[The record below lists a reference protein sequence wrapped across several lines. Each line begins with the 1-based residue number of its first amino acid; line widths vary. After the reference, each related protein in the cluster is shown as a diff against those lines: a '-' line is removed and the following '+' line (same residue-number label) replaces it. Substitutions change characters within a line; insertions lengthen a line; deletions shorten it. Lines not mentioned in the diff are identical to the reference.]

1 MDTKSLKERLQARS
15 RKNTL
20 RENDRVIPFDLVSDV
35 EYLFDRDNFVADIE
49 ALLDE
54 KKLQGDEI
62 LTIPSQMAPIAS
74 VRSDVEPKIRDNLK
88 KRIENGSANQI
99 IRSDPK
105 VSVYVTI
112 GWPEVGVA
120 PTGEYSVSIEYI
132 NDVNGNPIEESAIG
146 ELEQTL
152 NNHTYFLTVRG
163 ETYPIDR
170 LDGSILELEIPQSF
184 RVPDVGFI
192 HNNARK
198 LFLTSERK
206 PKETNSA
213 ESVHDRSR
221 RRAKDQS
228 ISTSGPV
235 TPVLQIDTVAGTH
248 DVSITAEGE
257 EGRINREFTRDFSID
272 QPPSPEYMGGSYN
285 LSEPPMDPVQSQRL
299 NRTKSNLG
307 IGVNIQHPKESA
319 IILGMKYRV
328 GSQGKEGGFKFGE
341 PKFLNFSHDI
351 LQWQLREVNEVEST
365 NREFGVLFGDYNA
378 LMRRK
383 IQMKFVD
390 ELGRTVQ
397 EETAVINAK
406 VPGIGVEYRPHQSFI
421 TQFGELVYESS
432 TPVDIDLQSWYDKG
446 SDKFQ
451 ELQAEAE
458 KVAEGKALE
467 ELEKEDV
474 KDPKAD
480 IRISSQN
487 GQSVNFDAFQ
497 RTHPNQLN
505 IEYRFDF
512 TNDKAYDTVWTDDAT
527 ASFTYPEAGT
537 YTAIVQVRDEFDQRD
552 RAAVS
557 VTIS

>member
-1 MDTKSLKERLQARS
+1 
-15 RKNTL
+15 
-20 RENDRVIPFDLVSDV
+20 
-35 EYLFDRDNFVADIE
+35 
-49 ALLDE
+49 
-54 KKLQGDEI
+54 
-62 LTIPSQMAPIAS
+62 
-74 VRSDVEPKIRDNLK
+74 
-88 KRIENGSANQI
+88 
-99 IRSDPK
+99 
-105 VSVYVTI
+105 
-112 GWPEVGVA
+112 
-120 PTGEYSVSIEYI
+120 
-132 NDVNGNPIEESAIG
+132 
-146 ELEQTL
+146 
-152 NNHTYFLTVRG
+152 
-163 ETYPIDR
+163 
-170 LDGSILELEIPQSF
+170 
-184 RVPDVGFI
+184 
-192 HNNARK
+192 
-198 LFLTSERK
+198 
-206 PKETNSA
+206 
-213 ESVHDRSR
+213 
-221 RRAKDQS
+221 
-228 ISTSGPV
+228 
-235 TPVLQIDTVAGTH
+235 
-248 DVSITAEGE
+248 
-257 EGRINREFTRDFSID
+257 
-272 QPPSPEYMGGSYN
+272 
-285 LSEPPMDPVQSQRL
+285 L

-307 IGVNIQHPKESA
+307 IGVNIQHPKENA

-341 PKFLNFSHDI
+341 PKFLNFSHEI
-351 LQWQLREVNEVEST
+351 LQWQLREVNEVDST
-365 NREFGVLFGDYNA
+365 NREFGILFGDYNA

-390 ELGRTVQ
+390 ELGRNVQ

-406 VPGIGVEYRPHQSFI
+406 LPGPGVEYRPHQSFI

-446 SDKFQ
+446 NDKFK

-487 GQSVNFDAFQ
+487 GQSVNFDASQ
-497 RTHPNQLN
+497 STHPNQLN

-512 TNDKAYDTVWTDDAT
+512 TNDKAYDTVWTNDAT

>member
-1 MDTKSLKERLQARS
+1 MDTKSLKERLEARS

-20 RENDRVIPFDLVSDV
+20 RESNRVIPFDLVSDV

-54 KKLQGDEI
+54 KRLQGDEI

-74 VRSDVEPKIRDNLK
+74 VRSDVEPKIRSNLK

-120 PTGEYSVSIEYI
+120 PTGEYSVSIEYV
-132 NDVNGNPIEESAIG
+132 NDVNGNPVEESAIG

-184 RVPDVGFI
+184 RAPDVGFI

-206 PKETNSA
+206 PKEENSA
-213 ESVHDRSR
+213 ETVHDRSR

-257 EGRINREFTRDFSID
+257 EGRINREFTRDFSIG

-307 IGVNIQHPKESA
+307 IGVNIQHPKENA

-341 PKFLNFSHDI
+341 PKFLNFSHEI
-351 LQWQLREVNEVEST
+351 LQWQLREVNEVDST
-365 NREFGVLFGDYNA
+365 NREFGILFGDYNA

-390 ELGRTVQ
+390 ELGRNVQ

-406 VPGIGVEYRPHQSFI
+406 LPGPGVEYRPHQSFI

-432 TPVDIDLQSWYDKG
+432 TPVDIDLQSWYDRG
-446 SDKFQ
+446 SDKFK

-474 KDPKAD
+474 KNPKAD
-480 IRISSQN
+480 IRVSSQN
-487 GQSVNFDAFQ
+487 GQSVNFDASQ
-497 RTHPNQLN
+497 SSHPNQLN

-512 TNDKAYDTVWTDDAT
+512 TSDGAYDTVWTDDAT

>member
-1 MDTKSLKERLQARS
+1 MDITSLKERLQARS
-15 RKNTL
+15 RKHVL
-20 RENDRVIPFDLVSDV
+20 RENNRVVPFDLVSDI

-49 ALLDE
+49 SLLDD
-54 KKLQGDEI
+54 KKLQGDEV
-62 LTIPSQMAPIAS
+62 LTIPSQMAPIAGL
-74 VRSDVEPKIRDNLK
+74 RSSAEPKIRETIK

-105 VSVYVTI
+105 VSAYITI

-132 NDVNGNPIEESAIG
+132 NDVNGNTINETAIG

-170 LDGSILELEIPQSF
+170 LDGSVLELEIPQSF
-184 RVPDVGFI
+184 SAPDVGFI

-206 PKETNSA
+206 PKEQNSA

-221 RRAKDQS
+221 RRSKDQS

-248 DVSITAEGE
+248 DLSITAEGE
-257 EGRINREFTRDFSID
+257 EGRINRQFTKDLSVD
-272 QPPSPEYMGGSYN
+272 QPPSPEYTGGAYN
-285 LSEPPMDPVQSQRL
+285 LSEPPENPVQAQRL
-299 NRTKSNLG
+299 NRIKSNLG
-307 IGVNIQHPKESA
+307 LGVNIQHPQGQS
-319 IILGMKYRV
+319 IVLGMKYRV

-341 PKFLNFSHDI
+341 PQFLNFSHEI
-351 LQWQLREVNEVEST
+351 LQWQLKEANEVDST
-365 NREFGVLFGDYNA
+365 NREFGILLGDYNA

-383 IQMKFVD
+383 VQMKFVD
-390 ELGRTVQ
+390 ELGRTVL

-406 VPGIGVEYRPHQSFI
+406 TPGVGVEYRPNQQFI

-446 SDKFQ
+446 SEKFK

-474 KDPKAD
+474 KNPKAD
-480 IRISSQN
+480 MRIASQN
-487 GQSVNFDAFQ
+487 GSSVNFDATQ
-497 RTHPNQLN
+497 STHPNQLD

-512 TNDKAYDTVWTDDAT
+512 TDDGVYDTVWTDDAT

-552 RAAVS
+552 QAAVS